1 MLDGYMSSASCR
13 KTGYPDIARG
23 RVNQLLGCRPSAS
36 YAWGGIPVIRPGA
49 ADFTEHPVALLRL
62 QARVESLL
70 ASRPIDRMR
79 GGPALPP
86 EVAGGEVYWRR
97 TVVGEE
103 MPLSKHLFP

>member
-1 MLDGYMSSASCR
+1 
-13 KTGYPDIARG
+13 
-23 RVNQLLGCRPSAS
+23 
-36 YAWGGIPVIRPGA
+36 VIRPGA

-79 GGPALPP
+79 GGPGP
-86 EVAGGEVYWRR
+86 EVAGGGVYWRR

-103 MPLSKHLFP
+103 MPLSNHFVSLRFRLRSLACFNLHRGLSRCEQDNGDLLSPYRCPPHRRKQS